1 MPRIRKSALSGS
13 RRPAQLTASPIP
25 PPNDGTSG
33 ELGFIQ
39 PRSSFSYQLPQLPQD
54 VKSLFVWFTSNKHPL
69 CLMYKYGQHTASL
82 LWHDGQARW
91 GPRKLSISKEREGA
105 EIGQRMRVPSDNRLA
120 SCPSQARSL
129 LLLLQRKLVPSIHM
143 RVENHGD
150 LAGHRD
156 LGALHAAPL
165 GGDYSSFQTGA
176 PQTWVTT
183 LGPKGLSRGCR
194 VFCSRST

>member
-120 SCPSQARSL
+120 SCPSQACAAGAFSCCSNESL
-129 LLLLQRKLVPSIHM
+129 FHPSTCGWRITAILPATATLARFM
-143 RVENHGD
+143 PRL
-150 LAGHRD
+150 LAGTT
-156 LGALHAAPL
+156 AAFKPARL
-165 GGDYSSFQTGA
+165 RHG
-176 PQTWVTT
+176 
-183 LGPKGLSRGCR
+183 
-194 VFCSRST
+194 